1 MFWNYDITFC
11 CDKDC
16 PRTDCRRH
24 HSKIPKGIPVSILM
38 ESPKKDDKC
47 DLYWK
52 EEQKRG

>member
-1 MFWNYDITFC
+1 MMYDITFC
-11 CDKDC
+11 CDKSC
-16 PRTDCRRH
+16 PYVDCRRH